1 MAPLVQRKELS
12 FQLSPSEH
20 PFFLLSLTV
29 SILIRLSVIAIKMR
43 FTSLVTLLP
52 ALAMAQEQV
61 PLADRVQGWFNQVKS
76 YVPTAAPVA
85 APIEKLAQKVT
96 EKSVTHVSMDNWQSI
111 LSPGPKAE
119 DWLIYTTGGNK
130 TCFGRCGTADKAF
143 KESVLLFSADPTS
156 PQLGYLDCEAN
167 QVLCAAWS
175 ASAPS
180 VQYYQIP
187 KEPSVGEERAPTPFR
202 NIYLNATT
210 VTPET
215 IYEIHAKKTYE
226 KVPVYEGALHPVD
239 GWVAKYQLNIPMGYV
254 IWALGAVPSWL
265 FMIGISF
272 FSRTMMSRRAGP
284 TGNAPRPAAPAGSAN

>member
-1 MAPLVQRKELS
+1 
-12 FQLSPSEH
+12 
-20 PFFLLSLTV
+20 
-29 SILIRLSVIAIKMR
+29 MR

-52 ALAMAQEQV
+52 ALALAQEQV

-76 YVPTAAPVA
+76 YVPTAAPA
-85 APIEKLAQKVT
+85 SPIEQLAEKVT
-96 EKSVTHVSMDNWQSI
+96 EKSVTHVSLNNWQSI
-111 LSPGPKAE
+111 LAPGPKAE

-156 PQLGYLDCEAN
+156 PHLGYLDCEAN

-180 VQYYQIP
+180 VQYYQVP
-187 KEPSVGEERAPTPFR
+187 KAPAVGEERAPTPLR
-202 NIYLNATT
+202 NIYLNSTT
-210 VTPET
+210 VTPAT

-226 KVPVYEGALHPVD
+226 KFPPMR
-239 GWVAKYQLNIPMGYV
+239 LNIPMGYV

-272 FSRTMMSRRAGP
+272 FSRTMMSRRVGP
-284 TGNAPRPAAPAGSAN
+284 TGNAPRAAAPAGSAN

>member
-1 MAPLVQRKELS
+1 
-12 FQLSPSEH
+12 
-20 PFFLLSLTV
+20 
-29 SILIRLSVIAIKMR
+29 MR

-85 APIEKLAQKVT
+85 APIEKLAEKVT
-96 EKSVTHVSMDNWQSI
+96 EKSVTHVSLDNWQSI

-187 KEPSVGEERAPTPFR
+187 KEPAVGEERAPTPLR

-226 KVPVYEGALHPVD
+226 NVPVYEGALHPVD

-284 TGNAPRPAAPAGSAN
+284 TGNAPRAAAPAGSAN